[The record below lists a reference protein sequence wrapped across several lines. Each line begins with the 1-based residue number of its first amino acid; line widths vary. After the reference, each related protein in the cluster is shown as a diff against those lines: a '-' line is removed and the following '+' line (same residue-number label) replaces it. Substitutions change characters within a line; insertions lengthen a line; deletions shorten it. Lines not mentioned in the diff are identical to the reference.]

1 MCLNLHYFTQKLNET
16 ETQVFT
22 VLEVPE
28 DAGTVDEWTEGEAS
42 ASEKAE
48 VKQKTKLKEKKGEQK
63 KKGAATLGKAED
75 RSPKGKGKA
84 HHRESSTSGKE
95 HSEEKKKLT
104 ITELIPNGNEHLGQ
118 LRTETKWLE
127 KRGKSKSKSKKKQ
140 ASVAAKGM
148 SSEEE
153 VASSLPWA
161 EGDQRF
167 ALHSL

>member
-1 MCLNLHYFTQKLNET
+1 
-16 ETQVFT
+16 
-22 VLEVPE
+22 
-28 DAGTVDEWTEGEAS
+28 
-42 ASEKAE
+42 
-48 VKQKTKLKEKKGEQK
+48 
-63 KKGAATLGKAED
+63 
-75 RSPKGKGKA
+75 
-84 HHRESSTSGKE
+84 
-95 HSEEKKKLT
+95 
-104 ITELIPNGNEHLGQ
+104 LGQ

-127 KRGKSKSKSKKKQ
+127 KRGKSKSKKKQ